1 MAYILLAIGF
11 VLLIKGADYF
21 VSGASG
27 LAKKLRVP
35 ALLIG
40 MTIVAFG
47 TSAPEAA
54 VSISATL
61 KGNSGIAIGNIL
73 GSNLFNASFI
83 IGLAALLYPLRVEK
97 QTVKKEIPIMLL
109 SALALLALGADTFLT
124 GRNTPMILERGDGIV
139 LLLFFSVFMYYSIEV
154 ARNSRESMEI
164 DNVVMK
170 GESFKLA
177 LYTLGGVIAIIFGGN
192 IVVTSATNIARSFG
206 LSETIIGLTIV
217 AIGTSLP
224 ELVTSVVAAIKKQP
238 DIAIGN
244 IVGSNIFNGLFIIG
258 ISSVIRPLVIDGS
271 LIVELILNVIITV
284 VLLCFSR
291 SHHRISKPEGTVLL
305 CSYLIYTVYLVLSV
319 SL

>member
-1 MAYILLAIGF
+1 MSYILLAIGF
-11 VLLIKGADYF
+11 LLLIKGADYF

-83 IGLAALLYPLRVEK
+83 IGLAALLYPLAVEK

-124 GRNTPMILERGDGIV
+124 GSSIPMTLERGDGIV
-139 LLLFFSVFMYYSIEV
+139 LLLLFSVFMYYSIEV

-164 DNVVMK
+164 EDVVMK
-170 GESFKLA
+170 GEYIKLVV
-177 LYTLGGVIAIIFGGN
+177 YTLGGVIGIIVGGN
-192 IVVTSATNIARSFG
+192 FVVTSATEIATSFG

-224 ELVTSVVAAIKKQP
+224 ELVTSVVAALKKQP
-238 DIAIGN
+238 DIAVGN

-258 ISSVIRPLVIDGS
+258 VSSVISPLVIDDS
-271 LIVELILNVIITV
+271 LIVELILNVIITI
-284 VLLCFSR
+284 VLLWFSR
-291 SHHRISKPEGTVLL
+291 SHHRISKIEGAILL
-305 CSYLIYTVYLVLSV
+305 CSYLIYTVYLGFSI
-319 SL
+319 S